1 MKSEADKDKVM
12 GNLRKLKGTED
23 LFEKISITPDY
34 SSNDREMIKDKVKE
48 AKKQQE
54 ENPGRIF
61 KVRGDPKNGLRI
73 VSYAKP

>member
-1 MKSEADKDKVM
+1 MKSEAEKDKVM
-12 GNLRKLKGTED
+12 RNLRKLKGTEE
-23 LFEKISITPDY
+23 LFGKISITSDY

-54 ENPGRIF
+54 ENPWRIF
-61 KVRGDPKNGLRI
+61 KVRGDKKNGLRI